1 MVFTKSVY
9 EKLGQREGGGTRK
22 LEMVRFS
29 FAFRI
34 LTNITQRKGDN

>member
-9 EKLGQREGGGTRK
+9 EKLGQRGGGTRK

-34 LTNITQRKGDN
+34 LTNITQRKADN

>member
-9 EKLGQREGGGTRK
+9 EKLGQRGGTRK